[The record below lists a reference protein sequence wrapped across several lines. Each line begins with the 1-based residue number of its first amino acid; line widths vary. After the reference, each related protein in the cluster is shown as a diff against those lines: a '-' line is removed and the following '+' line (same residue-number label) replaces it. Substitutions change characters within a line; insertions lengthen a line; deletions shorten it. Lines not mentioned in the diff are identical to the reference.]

1 MTADRDLSEMLSLQA
16 LAIDDV
22 CPPEYSVEKI
32 RHALGKRD
40 YVEIELAQHADGR
53 WMWSVSWQ
61 IGTSGSGY
69 RIGPKWGRF
78 APSRAEAIE
87 EAQAEFEK
95 TAAFALDAG
104 KVAA

>member
-1 MTADRDLSEMLSLQA
+1 MLTPANGTCSP
-16 LAIDDV
+16 DY
-22 CPPEYSVEKI
+22 PVETI
-32 RHALGKRD
+32 RHALGRRD
-40 YVEIELAQHADGR
+40 YVEYEIAAYDGR

-95 TAAFALDAG
+95 TAAFALDAR